1 MLFHREAEPDENWE
15 TLVLEGVLGVTTR
28 PVTLPVPLPTLPVTL
43 PMLRE
48 GSTPEPA
55 GAVATVDAELVTMG
69 TVVVPDEP
77 GLGPKVVRVGR
88 GTGGRVRSLSI
99 MLLTSLS
106 TLLK

>member
-1 MLFHREAEPDENWE
+1 M
-15 TLVLEGVLGVTTR
+15 GVTTR
-28 PVTLPVPLPTLPVTL
+28 PVPLPVPLPTLPVPL

-77 GLGPKVVRVGR
+77 GLGPKIVRVCR
-88 GTGGRVRSLSI
+88 GSGGRVRSLWN
-99 MLLTSLS
+99 MLLTSCS
-106 TLLK
+106 TLTK